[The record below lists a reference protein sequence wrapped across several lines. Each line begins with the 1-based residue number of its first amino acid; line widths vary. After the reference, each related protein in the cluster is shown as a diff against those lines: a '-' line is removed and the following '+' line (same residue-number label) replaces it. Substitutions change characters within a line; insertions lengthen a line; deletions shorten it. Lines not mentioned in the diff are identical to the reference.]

1 MFQGCEA
8 LVVKKLQE
16 IMMHVIWAAL
26 VFAAIQ
32 LLGML
37 CACFVLC
44 RRSRDPAY
52 ELLITSG
59 EPMHS
64 RKLKPELFSLVL
76 IWKGN

>member
-1 MFQGCEA
+1 MLRGVRLY

-26 VFAAIQ
+26 AFAAIQ

-37 CACFVLC
+37 CACIVLY

-52 ELLITSG
+52 ELLITG
-59 EPMHS
+59 G
-64 RKLKPELFSLVL
+64 VYA
-76 IWKGN
+76 